1 MSRRTLLSGCLL
13 VASAMVGYWVMETKP
28 AHAASGGKVFE
39 MRTYTAMPGK
49 LDALNTRFRDHTIR
63 LFKKHGMTNIGYW
76 VPQDEPRHSNT
87 LIYVLS
93 HESREAATKSWAAFR
108 ADPEWQKASKE
119 SELNGK
125 IVEKVEFVFM
135 DAVDYS
141 PIK

>member
-1 MSRRTLLSGCLL
+1 MSRKTLLSLCLL

-28 AHAASGGKVFE
+28 AHAASSGRVFE

-49 LDALNTRFRDHTIR
+49 LDALNARFRDHTTR

-87 LIYVLS
+87 LIYVLA
-93 HESREAATKSWAAFR
+93 HESKDAATKSWAAFR
-108 ADPEWQKASKE
+108 ADPDWQKAAKE

-125 IVEKVEFVFM
+125 IVEKTESVFM
-135 DAVDYS
+135 DATDYS
-141 PIK
+141 PLK